1 MDLKKNSLKKNRR
14 NVYKVDAN
22 KKSDNFINIFKA
34 DKEKNYEKENFF
46 DKINL
51 SFLYKYKKLFLSVI
65 SSFIIMFIIIYGGIN
80 LYSYITKSDNFL
92 LTEIDISGESYLTEQ
107 EIIDMAG
114 LKKNTNLLQYKINE
128 IEARLLSS
136 EWIQHVKITRI
147 LPSAFK
153 IEIVERKPI
162 FIIINNNELYYL
174 DNKAQYIAKIQKD
187 KFIGLPVLYINNTT
201 INEINLLPDF
211 INELETTKFPYALN
225 EISWVNIS
233 QLYGF
238 ELFIESSNLTL
249 QIDTVNYEENIKNL
263 ISVIE
268 DLKKRKEISKVRKIR
283 AAFNKVMI
291 IKE

>member
-1 MDLKKNSLKKNRR
+1 MKKNSLKKNRR

>member
-1 MDLKKNSLKKNRR
+1 MKKNSFKKNRR

>member
-1 MDLKKNSLKKNRR
+1 MKKNSLKKNRR

-187 KFIGLPVLYINNTT
+187 KFIGLPVLYINNAT